1 MLDLFSYNWQV
12 RDDWFKFCR
21 NISREDLLKERPGG
35 LGSFLHNLFHVIDCE
50 QIWINNMRGTP
61 VTVKDIHSITTIDEV
76 IEFSNATKSET
87 LKFLQSYTNEVGKTV
102 FEMTSRNGTT
112 YHFTYEKILRHI
124 ITHEVHHIG
133 QLSVWSREIGVKPV
147 SSDLLFR
154 QI

>member
-1 MLDLFSYNWQV
+1 MLEMFSYNWQV
-12 RDDWFKFCR
+12 RDDWFEFCR
-21 NISREDLLKERPGG
+21 NISQEELIKKRVGG
-35 LGSFLHNLFHVIDCE
+35 MGSFLHNLFHVIDCE
-50 QIWINNMRGTP
+50 QIWINNMKGTS
-61 VTVKDIHSITTIDEV
+61 VIVKDINSISTIDEV

-87 LKFLQSYTNEVGKTV
+87 MKFLQSYSDEVGKTV
-102 FEMTSRNGTT
+102 FEMTSRTGKT

-133 QLSVWSREIGVKPV
+133 QLSVWSREVGVKPI